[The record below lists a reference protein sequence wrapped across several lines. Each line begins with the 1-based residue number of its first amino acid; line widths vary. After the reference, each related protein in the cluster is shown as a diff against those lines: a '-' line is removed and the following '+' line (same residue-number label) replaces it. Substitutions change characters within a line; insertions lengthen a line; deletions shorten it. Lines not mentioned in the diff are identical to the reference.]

1 MPEQYIRNLNPSRAQ
16 RRAEEFGLA
25 QALLEAGHAYGFNVV
40 TGFSE
45 LPTRDL
51 APVYVRV
58 QGVEAAFLTDSVS
71 YAWDSNGLVLSSDL
85 LYLGATGY
93 YGESPPSSSWV
104 RLPVPVNQLQPSPIP
119 SSNLTEE
126 P

>member
-1 MPEQYIRNLNPSRAQ
+1 MTEYIRNLNQSRAQ

-25 QALLEAGHAYGFNVV
+25 QALLEAGHAYGFNVI
-40 TGFSE
+40 TGFNE

-51 APVYVRV
+51 SPVYVRV

-71 YAWDSNGLVLSSDL
+71 YAWDSNGLVVSADL

-93 YGESPPSSSWV
+93 YGASPPTSSWV
-104 RLPVPVNQLQPSPIP
+104 RIPVPVNQLQPSPAP
-119 SSNLTEE
+119 VSNVEE
-126 P
+126 DP